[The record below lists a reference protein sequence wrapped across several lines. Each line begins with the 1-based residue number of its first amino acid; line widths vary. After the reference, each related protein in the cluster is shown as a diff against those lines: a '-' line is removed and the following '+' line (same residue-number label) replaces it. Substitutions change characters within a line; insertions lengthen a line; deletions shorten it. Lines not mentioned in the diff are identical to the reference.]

1 MRKIWLVIFAVVAF
15 ALMGCPADDNLE
27 CYGRESF
34 ATIDYIA
41 TSNFDSARI
50 YLGDNQICY
59 AGQEGTA
66 IRKSCKLSLKS
77 DYKIVDDGD
86 GVNCLASDEYP
97 QWFWFSCSFNEELDG
112 VNMEIADLTIEVFSN
127 DSVNKTI
134 IKNFNLRA
142 LTSGFIPAS
151 DTTNFW
157 RIDELVRLFVDPVYS
172 QFWRK
177 GCYDGLC
184 VFQDK
189 FPAASL
195 CVEK

>member
-50 YLGDNQICY
+50 YLGDNKICY

-66 IRKSCKLSLKS
+66 IRRSCKTALGSS
-77 DYKIVDDGD
+77 YEIVEIGD
-86 GVNCLASDEYP
+86 SEKCLASDEYP

-112 VNMEIADLTIEVFSN
+112 VNMEKTNLTIEVFSS
-127 DSVNKTI
+127 DSVNKAV
-134 IKNFNLRA
+134 IKNFNLRGK
-142 LTSGFIPAS
+142 TSDFIRAS
-151 DTTNFW
+151 DSTFLLNRGESLHPFLT
-157 RIDELVRLFVDPVYS
+157 IGPSKLDEME
-172 QFWRK
+172 
-177 GCYDGLC
+177 CYDGFC
-184 VFQDK
+184 YFQEA
-189 FPAASL
+189 FPASSL